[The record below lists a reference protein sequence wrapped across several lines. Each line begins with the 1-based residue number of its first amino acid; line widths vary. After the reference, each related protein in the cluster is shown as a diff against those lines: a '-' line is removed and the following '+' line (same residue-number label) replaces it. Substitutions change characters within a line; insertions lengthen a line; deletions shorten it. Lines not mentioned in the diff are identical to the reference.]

1 MNTLLIAPESDLLRL
16 PDEARHIQ
24 EALSA
29 QTING
34 HVTPMIVA
42 DAITNRIA
50 RRQTIDLLFFIG
62 HGSMTGLALSE
73 GYIGIPELCRYVKS
87 ANIRYV
93 VLNTCES
100 EYIALAIHHET
111 NATVIC
117 TIGQVTD
124 TQAYATSRLLAETI
138 AQGHSVEEAYE
149 RAKPSG
155 AGLQTYK
162 IFSAKN
168 HHPEEEE
175 QNHLSTIKMVYALFS
190 RVEQQIKELRGEL
203 KREIETVRNELLKEI
218 ETVRKELLKEIEAVR
233 HEIKPLE
240 NRIYTISERA
250 ILPITISVA
259 AAVAAFIV
267 LIWSIFGG
275 N

>member
-1 MNTLLIAPESDLLRL
+1 MEVLLIAPDSDLINI
-16 PDEARHIQ
+16 PEEARFIQ
-24 EALSA
+24 EALDA
-29 QTING
+29 QIING
-34 HVTPMIVA
+34 RVTPKIVA
-42 DAITNRIA
+42 DAFANRLT
-50 RRQTIDLLFFIG
+50 RRKKTDLLFFIG
-62 HGSMTGLALSE
+62 HGTLTGINLTDGFLPIS
-73 GYIGIPELCRYVKS
+73 ELCRYVKS

-190 RVEQQIKELRGEL
+190 RVEQQIKELRSEL